1 MPTKDLSPHAI
12 DAMDRSILRAL
23 QSDGRITNADLAER
37 VALSPAA
44 CHKRVRRL
52 ETIGAIRRYV
62 ALIDPK
68 VSGLTQIVFVQITLE
83 RQDNE
88 DIEAFE
94 RAVITHPQIVSCHLM
109 TGGYDY
115 LLHLLVR
122 DAEDYEKIH
131 RGVLTRLPGVARIN
145 SAFAIREV
153 RRTTA
158 VPIEA

>member
-1 MPTKDLSPHAI
+1 MAKEISPHSI
-12 DAMDRSILRAL
+12 DTTDRSILRVL
-23 QSDGRITNADLAER
+23 QSDGRITNTDLAER

-44 CHKRVRRL
+44 CHKRLRRL
-52 ETIGAIRRYV
+52 ETIGAIKQYV
-62 ALIDPK
+62 ALIDPR
-68 VSGLTQIVFVQITLE
+68 VTGRSQNVFVQITLE

-88 DIEAFE
+88 DLEAFE
-94 RAVITHPQIVSCHLM
+94 RAIANHAQIIQCHLM

-122 DAEDYEKIH
+122 DVEDYERIH

-145 SAFAIREV
+145 SSFAIREV

-158 VPIEA
+158 APIDA